1 MRHACYP
8 GRAAFLQFSSSS
20 AAYPKYNV
28 LQALGVPLSDRFP
41 RQLAN
46 WSHYCGNERCRT
58 HSMLLLR
65 PRKTPEANRLSIL
78 LGCMLLLVLQ
88 AATPQARAV
97 TLSAAVKFLGRHL
110 APLRSNPFLQSS
122 ARPCRIGVA
131 NCFIPGKATLEATP
145 VSTFEPRTVA
155 GNEYRIV
162 FLELRTLHRG
172 PLAHHWLET
181 ETSAGKVTVGYGPA
195 TLPFIDAG
203 QVSLQDEWGNIERI
217 SGMYPVPPLGL
228 PPLNYRY
235 ARSPG
240 EGRPIGKPIALTMP
254 QAESLVQHIRRKK
267 FVGPYIPIF
276 HDCRTFVC
284 ATRSAAQGRS
294 SLPCYLLF
302 KGYW

>member
-1 MRHACYP
+1 MR
-8 GRAAFLQFSSSS
+8 S
-20 AAYPKYNV
+20 
-28 LQALGVPLSDRFP
+28 
-41 RQLAN
+41 
-46 WSHYCGNERCRT
+46 T
-58 HSMLLLR
+58 LLR
-65 PRKTPEANRLSIL
+65 RRRKTSPANRLTIL
-78 LGCMLLLVLQ
+78 LSCVLLLILLT
-88 AATPQARAV
+88 AAPHASAV
-97 TLSAAVKFLGRHL
+97 TFSQAVKFLEHHM
-110 APLRSNPFLQSS
+110 APLRSNAFLQSS

-131 NCFIPGKATLEATP
+131 NCFAPAHTAPKAKP
-145 VSTFEPRTVA
+145 VSRLEPRPTA
-155 GNEYRIV
+155 GDQTRIV

-172 PLAHHWLET
+172 PFAHHWLET
-181 ETSAGKVTVGYGPA
+181 ETSAGKVTIGYGPA

-203 QVSLQDEWGNIERI
+203 QVSLQDTWGNIERI

-240 EGRPIGKPIALTMP
+240 EGRLIGKPIALTIA
-254 QAESLVQHIRRKK
+254 QAESLVQHVRHQK

-294 SLPCYLLF
+294 SLPCYLFF

>member
-1 MRHACYP
+1 
-8 GRAAFLQFSSSS
+8 
-20 AAYPKYNV
+20 
-28 LQALGVPLSDRFP
+28 
-41 RQLAN
+41 
-46 WSHYCGNERCRT
+46 
-58 HSMLLLR
+58 MLLLR
-65 PRKTPEANRLSIL
+65 RRKTTEPNRLPIL
-78 LGCMLLLVLQ
+78 LGCVLLLVLQ

-97 TLSAAVKFLGRHL
+97 TFSGAVRFLGRHL

-131 NCFIPGKATLEATP
+131 NCFMPAQSAPKTKSVSIPELRPSADDQTR
-145 VSTFEPRTVA
+145 V
-155 GNEYRIV
+155 V
-162 FLELRTLHRG
+162 FLELRALHRG

-181 ETSAGKVTVGYGPA
+181 ETYAGKVTIGYGPA

-240 EGRPIGKPIALTMP
+240 EGRLIGKPIALTMA

-284 ATRSAAQGRS
+284 TTRSAAQGRS

-302 KGYW
+302 KGYR

>member
-1 MRHACYP
+1 MLRADKKSFLLSCLLIFASCSLP
-8 GRAAFLQFSSSS
+8 VPARAA
-20 AAYPKYNV
+20 
-28 LQALGVPLSDRFP
+28 
-41 RQLAN
+41 
-46 WSHYCGNERCRT
+46 
-58 HSMLLLR
+58 
-65 PRKTPEANRLSIL
+65 
-78 LGCMLLLVLQ
+78 
-88 AATPQARAV
+88 
-97 TLSAAVKFLGRHL
+97 TLSGAVKFLGRHL

-131 NCFIPGKATLEATP
+131 NCFTPGKATLKAQS
-145 VSTFEPRTVA
+145 VSRFEPRTGA
-155 GNEYRIV
+155 DNEYRMV

-181 ETSAGKVTVGYGPA
+181 ETSAGKVTIGYGPA

-203 QVSLQDEWGNIERI
+203 QVSLQDQWGNIERI

-240 EGRPIGKPIALTMP
+240 EGRLIGEPIALTMA

>member
-1 MRHACYP
+1 M
-8 GRAAFLQFSSSS
+8 GRTRSTL
-20 AAYPKYNV
+20 
-28 LQALGVPLSDRFP
+28 LP
-41 RQLAN
+41 R
-46 WSHYCGNERCRT
+46 R
-58 HSMLLLR
+58 
-65 PRKTPEANRLSIL
+65 RKTPEANRLTIL
-78 LGCMLLLVLQ
+78 LACVLLLILQ
-88 AATPQARAV
+88 SAAPQARAV
-97 TLSAAVKFLGRHL
+97 TFSEAVKFLEHHM
-110 APLRSNPFLQSS
+110 APLRSNAFLQSS

-131 NCFIPGKATLEATP
+131 NCFEPAHTAPKAKP
-145 VSTFEPRTVA
+145 VSRLEPRPSA
-155 GNEYRIV
+155 GDQTRVV

-172 PLAHHWLET
+172 PFAHHWLET
-181 ETSAGKVTVGYGPA
+181 ETSAGKVTIGYGPA

-203 QVSLQDEWGNIERI
+203 QVSLQDTWGNIERI

-240 EGRPIGKPIALTMP
+240 EGRLIGKPIALTMA
-254 QAESLVQHIRRKK
+254 QAESLVQHLRHQK

-294 SLPCYLLF
+294 SLPCYLFF

>member
-1 MRHACYP
+1 
-8 GRAAFLQFSSSS
+8 
-20 AAYPKYNV
+20 
-28 LQALGVPLSDRFP
+28 
-41 RQLAN
+41 
-46 WSHYCGNERCRT
+46 
-58 HSMLLLR
+58 MLLLR
-65 PRKTPEANRLSIL
+65 RQKTPEANRLPIL
-78 LGCMLLLVLQ
+78 LGCVILLTLLT
-88 AATPQARAV
+88 AAPQARAI
-97 TLSAAVKFLGRHL
+97 TFSEAVKFFEHHL

-131 NCFIPGKATLEATP
+131 NCFVPARASPKTKPISRL
-145 VSTFEPRTVA
+145 EPRPSA
-155 GNEYRIV
+155 GDQTRVV

-181 ETSAGKVTVGYGPA
+181 ETSAGKVTIGYGPA

-203 QVSLQDEWGNIERI
+203 QVSLQDQWGNIERI

-240 EGRPIGKPIALTMP
+240 EGRLIGKPIALTMA

-276 HDCRTFVC
+276 HDCHTFVC